1 MEIDKSIKV
10 GDIAA
15 TNASNVEFQ
24 GQRVFGEVSEI
35 DFNGGHE
42 GFRVDLKLNK
52 KLFNGHRSICAY
64 PYDEPG
70 RPYEDAYLVKATPEE
85 CEAHRTGVMRS
96 KKDFWFKKGV
106 WYVMG
111 SAFRKCNKDSDH
123 NVPYSERISL
133 GKHEVLEG
141 IAYWSKNDAIEAD
154 MNEVSKYLP
163 DGHPDKVKIQEE
175 KTTWLSDLK
184 YVVGVDPGFSYTA
197 HRKATEYGCVNYSR
211 RNINVGTFYEVI
223 ACPLINE
230 NTKGFVCRDPKTKLD
245 YLVAAQGVRKACQ
258 KDIDKFLYGVDDPKE
273 ELFELPEKWKIKVTS
288 ENAEMITKWKRAK
301 GFECHAKEFSCVL
314 DNGGGNFEDYS
325 AAQAYTT
332 ITDEQFKKWVLKEE
346 CGTPLESKAS
356 EEGHHFQ
363 IDDTFEPIVKAPIVI

>member
-1 MEIDKSIKV
+1 MEIDRSIKI
-10 GDIAA
+10 GDIVA
-15 TNASNVEFQ
+15 TNASNVHFR
-24 GQRVFGEVSEI
+24 GQRVFGEVLEI
-35 DFNGGHE
+35 DFNDPHKE
-42 GFRVDLKLNK
+42 FKVHLKLNK
-52 KLFNGHRSICAY
+52 KLFKDQKSAIAY
-64 PYDEPG
+64 PYNQPG

-96 KKDFWFKKGV
+96 KKDFRFKKGV
-106 WYVMG
+106 WYVRG

-133 GKHEVLEG
+133 GKYEVLEG

-184 YVVGVDPGFSYTA
+184 YVVGVDPGFSYTTHPEA
-197 HRKATEYGCVNYSR
+197 KKYGCVNYSR

-245 YLVAAQGVRKACQ
+245 YLVAAGGVRKASQ

-273 ELFELPEKWKIKVTS
+273 ELFELPEKWKIKVTP
-288 ENAEMITKWKRAK
+288 ENAEMITKWKQAK
-301 GFECHAKEFSCVL
+301 GFRSNANLWSYVL
-314 DNGGGNFEDYS
+314 YNGGGDFEDS
-325 AAQAYTT
+325 RAAQACTT
-332 ITDEQFKKWVLKEE
+332 ITDEQFKKWVLKEVGYTSVSE
-346 CGTPLESKAS
+346 PNVAS
-356 EEGHHFQ
+356 TKNN
-363 IDDTFEPIVKAPIVI
+363 TFDPIVKAPIVI

>member
-1 MEIDKSIKV
+1 MEIDKSIKI
-10 GDIAA
+10 GDIVA
-15 TNASNVEFQ
+15 TNASNVHFR
-24 GQRVFGEVSEI
+24 GQRVFGKVLEI
-35 DFNGGHE
+35 DFNGIHE
-42 GFRVDLKLNK
+42 GFQVDLKLNE
-52 KLFNGHRSICAY
+52 KLFKGYGSMPAY
-64 PYDEPG
+64 PYNKPG

-106 WYVMG
+106 WYAMG
-111 SAFRKCNKDSDH
+111 ASFRKCNKDSDH

-175 KTTWLSDLK
+175 KTTWSSDLK
-184 YVVGVDPGFSYTA
+184 YVVGVDP
-197 HRKATEYGCVNYSR
+197 E
-211 RNINVGTFYEVI
+211 
-223 ACPLINE
+223 
-230 NTKGFVCRDPKTKLD
+230 
-245 YLVAAQGVRKACQ
+245 
-258 KDIDKFLYGVDDPKE
+258 DIDKFLYGVDDPKE

-288 ENAEMITKWKRAK
+288 ENAEMLTKWRQSK
-301 GFECHAKEFSCVL
+301 GLKSHANEWPYVL
-314 DNGGGNFEDYS
+314 YNGKGDFNGSYIS
-325 AAQAYTT
+325 KKCTT
-332 ITDEQFKKWVLKEE
+332 ITDEQFKKWVLKKE